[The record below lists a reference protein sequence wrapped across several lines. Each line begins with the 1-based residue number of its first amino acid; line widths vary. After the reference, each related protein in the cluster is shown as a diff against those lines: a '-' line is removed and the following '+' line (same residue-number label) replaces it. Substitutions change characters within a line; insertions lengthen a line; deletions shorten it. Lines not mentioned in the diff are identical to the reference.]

1 MATSRSRESAD
12 IESRDA
18 CPVCE
23 RNALKS
29 TNDNPLLA
37 LRALGQSVWLD
48 FIRRDLVQSGEL
60 ARLVAEDDLRGL
72 TSNPAIFEKAMVGGA
87 EYADAIGGA
96 ARAGLDAATV
106 YESLAIEDIR
116 AAADVMKEVHASSA
130 GADGFV
136 SLEVSPALAN
146 NTQGTLTEAR
156 RLWRAVDR
164 ANLMIK
170 VPGTPAGIPAIRQLI
185 SEGISV
191 NVTLLF
197 ARSAYEAA
205 AEAYLSGLETLAAA
219 GGNLAGTASVAS
231 FFVSRIDSA
240 VDALLEARIAAAD
253 AALAQKLKMLRGKA
267 AIANA
272 KLAYAS
278 FEKMLAGK
286 RWKSLAAAGAR
297 PQRLLWAST
306 GTKNP
311 AYRDV
316 LYVEELIGPDTVNT
330 LPPATLAAFRD
341 HGKPRSS
348 IGEGLAEAR
357 LQLAELKQAG
367 ISLDSVTDRLLDEG
381 VTLFA
386 DAFNKL
392 LGALESRLR
401 TPPS

>member
-1 MATSRSRESAD
+1 M
-12 IESRDA
+12 
-18 CPVCE
+18 
-23 RNALKS
+23 
-29 TNDNPLLA
+29 
-37 LRALGQSVWLD
+37 GQSVWLD
-48 FIRRDLVQSGEL
+48 YIRRDLVQSGEL
-60 ARLVAEDDLRGL
+60 ARLVAQDGLRGL
-72 TSNPAIFEKAMVGGA
+72 TSNPAIFEKAMTGGA
-87 EYADAIGGA
+87 EYADAIRSA
-96 ARAGLDAATV
+96 ARARGDAAGV
-106 YESLAIEDIR
+106 YEALAIEDIR
-116 AAADVMKEVHASSA
+116 AAADVMKPVHAASA

-146 NTQGTLTEAR
+146 DTEGTLSEAR

-170 VPGTPAGIPAIRQLI
+170 VPGTPAGIAAIGQLI

-197 ARSAYEAA
+197 ACPAYDAA
-205 AEAYLSGLETLAAA
+205 AQAYLSGLEALAGAGGTLAR
-219 GGNLAGTASVAS
+219 TASVAS

-240 VDALLEARIAAAD
+240 VDALLEAKIAAAD
-253 AALAQKLKMLRGKA
+253 ATQAQRLKSLSGKV

-272 KLAYAS
+272 KRAYAS
-278 FEKMLAGK
+278 FTSMMASE
-286 RWKSLAAAGAR
+286 RWQKLAAAGAR

-348 IGEGLAEAR
+348 LGEDPAGAR
-357 LQLAELKQAG
+357 RVLAELEEAG
-367 ISLDSVTDRLLDEG
+367 ISLPAVTDRLLDEG

-386 DAFNKL
+386 DAFDKL
-392 LGALESRLR
+392 LAALESRLR
-401 TPPS
+401 SLPA